1 MCTYHISYKRGNTV
15 SQDVLYFPGASMFDI
30 MGVNP
35 ADKLCESGDW
45 A

>member
-1 MCTYHISYKRGNTV
+1 
-15 SQDVLYFPGASMFDI
+15 MFDI

-45 A
+45 AWEINTDFFSPLHLNI